1 MFSHKTPADFMNYL
15 RFLAAFFILSI
26 CFSCKTKE
34 VVKPNSPPSAFTVT
48 ATLAD
53 NGKDII
59 LKWTKSKDPDGD
71 AVTYA
76 VVYKDTLAKNLSDTT
91 YIIKNLPYETEIKG
105 SIVAKDL
112 KGGIVNSFFSTK
124 TSGYPYV
131 KIPDINFEMKLLE
144 LGIDDKQ
151 DGLLLKRR
159 AENVT
164 KLRIK
169 PSMFIISDTI
179 KTLEGIEAF
188 TNLKELYCNSL
199 NIEKLD
205 VSGNTSLSILECYDN
220 HIVNLEVSKNTNL
233 LILRCGGNY
242 IANLDVSRNVNL
254 DSLSCG
260 GNNLKRL
267 DVSRNTR
274 LAHLECSYNYLE
286 TLDIGNNSNL
296 EYLNSQNN
304 PLSIIDVSK
313 NILLKYLFCSNNQLK
328 KLDISNNKN
337 LLWLDCYYNLLSSLD
352 IANNKNLAIL
362 SCWNNELTNLDISK
376 NVSLRDLFCPNN
388 KIQTICVNSLNQP
401 KVYWQKD
408 ASATYKIC
416 N

>member
-1 MFSHKTPADFMNYL
+1 MPADFMNYL
-15 RFLAAFFILSI
+15 RFLAVFFILSA

-34 VVKPNSPPSAFTVT
+34 VVKPNYPPSAFTVT

-71 AVTYA
+71 AVTYSI
-76 VVYKDTLAKNLSDTT
+76 VYKDTLAKNLSDTT
-91 YIIKNLPYETEIKG
+91 YIIKDLPYDTEIKG
-105 SIVAKDL
+105 SVLAKDT
-112 KGGIVNSFFSTK
+112 KGGSVNSSFSTK
-124 TSGYPYV
+124 TNEDPYV

-151 DGLLLKRR
+151 DGLLLKRK

-188 TNLKELYCNSL
+188 TNLKELYCNDL
-199 NIEKLD
+199 NIERLD
-205 VSGNTSLSILECYDN
+205 VSKNISLSVLVCYFNSIAILD
-220 HIVNLEVSKNTNL
+220 VSKNTNL
-233 LILRCGGNY
+233 SILRCGGNR
-242 IANLDVSRNVNL
+242 IANLDVSRNLNL

-274 LAHLECSYNYLE
+274 LAHLECSSNNLE
-286 TLDIGNNSNL
+286 TLDIGKNSNL

-304 PLSIIDVSK
+304 PLTNIDVSK
-313 NILLKYLFCSNNQLK
+313 NLLLKYLFCSNNQLK

-337 LLWLDCYYNLLSSLD
+337 LLWLDCYDNSLSSLD
-352 IANNKNLAIL
+352 MANNKKLAIL
-362 SCWNNELTNLDISK
+362 SCWNNSLTNLDISK
-376 NVSLRDLFCPNN
+376 NVSLRDLFCQYNN
-388 KIQTICVNSLNQP
+388 IQTICVSNLNQ
-401 KVYWQKD
+401 VQNSWQKD
-408 ASATYKIC
+408 PTATYKVC

>member
-1 MFSHKTPADFMNYL
+1 MPADFMNYL
-15 RFLAAFFILSI
+15 RFLATFFILSV

-91 YIIKNLPYETEIKG
+91 YIIKDLPYETEIKG

-124 TSGYPYV
+124 TSGDPYV

-151 DGLLLKRR
+151 DGLLLKRK

-188 TNLKELYCNSL
+188 TNLKELYCNDL
-199 NIEKLD
+199 NIERLD
-205 VSGNTSLSILECYDN
+205 VSKNISLSVLVCYFNSIAILD
-220 HIVNLEVSKNTNL
+220 VSKNTNL
-233 LILRCGGNY
+233 SILMCGGNR
-242 IANLDVSRNVNL
+242 IANLDVSRNLNL

-274 LAHLECSYNYLE
+274 LAHLECSSNNLE
-286 TLDIGNNSNL
+286 TLDIGKNSNL

-304 PLSIIDVSK
+304 PLTNIDVSK
-313 NILLKYLFCSNNQLK
+313 NLLLKYLFCSNNQLK

-337 LLWLDCYYNLLSSLD
+337 LLWLDCYDNSLSSLD
-352 IANNKNLAIL
+352 MANNKKLAIL
-362 SCWNNELTNLDISK
+362 SCWNNSLTNLDISK
-376 NVSLRDLFCPNN
+376 NVSLRDLFCQYNN
-388 KIQTICVNSLNQP
+388 IQTICVSNLNQ
-401 KVYWQKD
+401 VQNSWQKD
-408 ASATYKIC
+408 PTATYKVC